1 MTERLQAFLAHAGI
15 ASRRASE
22 QLIAEGRV
30 TVNGGTV
37 TEPGTKVAETDAVC
51 VDGVPVRRETVMRY
65 LALHKPSGYIC
76 ASSDPQG
83 RPLALNL
90 LPAGISERIYNIGRL
105 DYESSGLILFTNDGS
120 FAAKTGHPRANIEKE
135 YVVKTTRAIPD
146 DLPASFVQ
154 GLTIVRE
161 TGEKTGEPAFF
172 RAKSAKRLAPNSL
185 SITLIEGRNREIRR
199 VFSRFHLHIVSLQR
213 VRIGP
218 VRLAGLAEGATR
230 PLTPNE
236 KSALEKTITPALR
249 NT

>member
-15 ASRRASE
+15 ASRRACE
-22 QLIAEGRV
+22 RLIAEGRV
-30 TVNGGTV
+30 TVNGNTV
-37 TEPGTKVAETDAVC
+37 TEPGTKAAETDTVC
-51 VDGVPVRRETVMRY
+51 VDGIPVRRETVMRY
-65 LALHKPSGYIC
+65 LALHKPPGYIC

-90 LPAGISERIYNIGRL
+90 LPAGIGERLYNIGRL
-105 DYESSGLILFTNDGS
+105 DYESSGLILFTNDGD

-135 YVVKTTRAIPD
+135 YVVRTTRAIPD

-154 GLTIVRE
+154 GITIAE
-161 TGEKTGEPAFF
+161 ETGEPALL

-185 SITLIEGRNREIRR
+185 SITLIEGKNREIRR
-199 VFSRFHLHIVSLQR
+199 VFSRFHLHIASLRR

-236 KSALEKTITPALR
+236 KAALEKTIAPALP
-249 NT
+249 NS